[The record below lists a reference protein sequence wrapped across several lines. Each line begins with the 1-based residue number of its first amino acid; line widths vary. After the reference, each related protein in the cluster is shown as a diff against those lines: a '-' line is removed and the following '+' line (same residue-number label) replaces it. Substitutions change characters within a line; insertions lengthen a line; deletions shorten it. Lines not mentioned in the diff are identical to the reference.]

1 MTTGTSRNTPMS
13 IRLRTDVFNR
23 FAKLYGWRSDGD
35 IARAI
40 GISRPQVQRIRTG
53 EQAASGTF
61 IASFLTAVPE
71 AGFYECFEIVP
82 TTDKEGT

>member
-1 MTTGTSRNTPMS
+1 MTTGTSPNPPMT
-13 IRLRTDVFNR
+13 IRLKTDVFNR
-23 FAKLYGWRSDGD
+23 FVELYGWKSDGD

-40 GISRPQVQRIRTG
+40 GISRPQVQRTRTG
-53 EQAASGTF
+53 KQSASETF

-71 AGFYECFEIVP
+71 AGFYETFEIVP